1 MNQEED
7 QFDFPDMETEIVASA
22 PSRTSPEESKSEE
35 KEIQEPIKINQ
46 KPEPETVEVSEE
58 TKKRV
63 LQLVKPQES
72 KYNHFQ
78 FKSQA
83 DTDKLTNVLQSI
95 PGHNITVSYGIPQST
110 PDISLSENGQIVGKI
125 HLLLCDRRDANKPE
139 KYYVKLYLYHFTD
152 LTLQETVKSALL
164 SFFESF
170 YKQSNKQGNKN
181 NTTTPAGGKRNKNLN
196 KKRITRKRNL
206 KSKSH
211 NRKKTNKR

>member
-7 QFDFPDMETEIVASA
+7 QLEFPDMETEIVASA
-22 PSRTSPEESKSEE
+22 PPPEPESK
-35 KEIQEPIKINQ
+35 PVATQ
-46 KPEPETVEVSEE
+46 KPEAETVEVSEE
-58 TKKRV
+58 IKKRV
-63 LQLVKPQES
+63 LQLVQPQES

-78 FKSQA
+78 FKSQV
-83 DTDKLTNVLQSI
+83 DTDKLTNNLQSI

-110 PDISLSENGQIVGKI
+110 PDISLSENGQTVGKI

-152 LTLQETVKSALL
+152 STLQETVKTTLL

-170 YKQSNKQGNKN
+170 TTKQANKN
-181 NTTTPAGGKRNKNLN
+181 NTRIPASLEKGGKRNKNLN

-206 KSKSH
+206 KLKTH
-211 NRKKTNKR
+211 NRKKTNKRR

>member
-1 MNQEED
+1 MEQED
-7 QFDFPDMETEIVASA
+7 QLDFPDMETEIVASVL
-22 PSRTSPEESKSEE
+22 PSEE
-35 KEIQEPIKINQ
+35 PQNVTSTNK

-78 FKSQA
+78 FKSQTDA
-83 DTDKLTNVLQSI
+83 DRLTNTLQSI
-95 PGHNITVSYGIPQST
+95 PGYSITVSYGIPQST
-110 PDISLSENGQIVGKI
+110 PDISLSENGQTVGKI

-152 LTLQETVKSALL
+152 STLQETVKTTLL

-170 YKQSNKQGNKN
+170 TTKQANKN
-181 NTTTPAGGKRNKNLN
+181 NTRIPASLEKGGKRNKNLN

-206 KSKSH
+206 KLKTH
-211 NRKKTNKR
+211 NRKKTNKRR